1 MVAAAA
7 DVVIIMMDLSGHHS
21 LMLFNIWIIHL
32 PPLILVPLLP
42 TAFCLI
48 GFPVPHHQGTIHW
61 PRCQSTSIHRVVLTL
76 YDIESLGIRHIEWS
90 PGRCVDVLM

>member
-48 GFPVPHHQGTIHW
+48 GFPVPHHQGDN
-61 PRCQSTSIHRVVLTL
+61 TL
-76 YDIESLGIRHIEWS
+76 ATLSEYLNPQGGSDF
-90 PGRCVDVLM
+90 V